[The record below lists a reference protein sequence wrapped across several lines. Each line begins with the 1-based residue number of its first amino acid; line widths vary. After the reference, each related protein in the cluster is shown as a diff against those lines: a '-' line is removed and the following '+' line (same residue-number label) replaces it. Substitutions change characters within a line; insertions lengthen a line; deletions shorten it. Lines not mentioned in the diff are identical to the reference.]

1 MLKKSKV
8 CTALML
14 AFGGSVGLT
23 VAPAF
28 AQQPAAQPVERVE
41 VTGSRIKRADVEGAL
56 PVTVI
61 NRAELEASG
70 STTVAEFMRS
80 TTFSSAGNFRPQSGS
95 SAQSFAGIDLRGLGS
110 DRTLVL
116 LDGRRLPKAPN
127 VGDSVDLNAVPMAAV
142 ERIEILTDGASA
154 VYGSDAIGGVVNIIT
169 RKDFEGLQAVV
180 GYTRPKNEGGAKKEA
195 SVLLGVQGEKGRLL
209 MGASKTGRAMVYT
222 RDRQW
227 GQTRGASAYGNNYF
241 NQDDELVS
249 IGNLKPNPATGTID
263 PAYGCT
269 DPNFYMTASGTCSY
283 NFNAVAADE
292 AQIDNHSYFARGE
305 TQISND
311 WKAYVSASATNTT
324 SFGRYAPTPAGL
336 TVVANS
342 FNNPSSVDVD
352 VLHRTAAAGNRDTN
366 TDGWLGNVATGFQGK
381 VTQNIELDVG
391 FSYTRSTYKELG
403 RNYIVRPILEQY
415 VNDGSYNLYAPNAN
429 SETVLSSIKA
439 TIGRD
444 SFFKQKDLYAIAT
457 MYDLFQLPGGG
468 ASLLA
473 SVERR
478 NEAFAD
484 VYDSLSEAGVIEGSA
499 GNSAAGKRT
508 VTGAAVEMVMPISK
522 TLEASLAGR
531 FDKYSDYGN
540 DFSPKA
546 SVRWQ
551 PLKSLTVRASIGEGF
566 RAPSLPQLNQKET
579 FSAESVLDPRT
590 CVAFGGATTGEDE
603 DNCNVGKQVQVN
615 TYTAANSALKSE
627 KSKQWSVGAVWDAT
641 SYLSLKADYASIEIQ
656 DKLTLITAQDL
667 IDRTNGVDPRAVPAG
682 LYVQRNAADVITR
695 VQQGFANEGTLEARY
710 LDVSAQLRWKSAA
723 AGSFAHELRYSNTLE
738 YNDGGEEVR
747 GTVGLPRYR
756 ATLSNDWKLGP
767 FAVNFNTNLVGR
779 NGVVAARTAN
789 AYTTHDLQG
798 SYNTPWKGKIIVG
811 ALNIG
816 NKQPELVAYDGRNFN
831 FNLYDS
837 YGRQVYVRL
846 EQKF

>member
-110 DRTLVL
+110 ERTLVL

-127 VGDSVDLNAVPMAAV
+127 VGDSVDLNTVPMAAV

-169 RKDFEGLQAVV
+169 RKDFEGLQMVV
-180 GYTRPKNEGGAKKEA
+180 GYTRPKNDGGAKKEA
-195 SVLLGVQGEKGRLL
+195 SVLLGVNGEKGRVI

-222 RDRQW
+222 HQRPW
-227 GQTRGASAYGNNYF
+227 GQIRGVTSYGNNY
-241 NQDDELVS
+241 LTT
-249 IGNLKPNPATGTID
+249 TGSLESVGYLRGTD
-263 PAYGCT
+263 PSVGCT
-269 DPNFYMTASGTCSY
+269 DPNFYVAGAAGTRQTCGY
-283 NFNAVAADE
+283 DFNKVAADE
-292 AQIDNHSYFARGE
+292 AQIDSQAFFARGE
-305 TQISND
+305 TTLSND
-311 WKAYVSASATNTT
+311 WKAYASASATNTT
-324 SFGRYAPTPAGL
+324 SFGRYAPTPAQFQIA
-336 TVVANS
+336 ANTP
-342 FNNPSSVDVD
+342 NNPLARTITVR
-352 VLHRTAAAGNRDTN
+352 HRTAAAGPRDTN
-366 TDGWLGNVATGFQGK
+366 TDAWLSNVSGGFQGK
-381 VTQNIELDVG
+381 ITNNLELDVG
-391 FSYTRSTYKELG
+391 AAYTRSTYKELG

-415 VNDGSYNLYAPNAN
+415 ANSGDYDIFNPNAN
-429 SETVLSSIKA
+429 DPLVLSAIKA

-444 SFFKQKDLYAIAT
+444 SLYKQKDLYAIAT
-457 MYDLFQLPGGG
+457 MYDLFQLAGGG

-478 NEAFAD
+478 NEQFAD

-499 GNSAAGKRT
+499 GNSAAGKRS
-508 VTGAAVEMVMPISK
+508 VTGMAVEMVMPFTK
-522 TLEASLAGR
+522 TLEGSIAGR
-531 FDKYSDYGN
+531 YDKYSDYGS

-566 RAPSLPQLNQKET
+566 RAPSLPQLNQKES
-579 FSAESVLDPRT
+579 FSAESVIDPVT
-590 CVAFGGATTGEDE
+590 CINFGGATGGGLPAAQD
-603 DNCNVGKQVQVN
+603 CALGRQVQVDS
-615 TYTAANSALKSE
+615 YTAANGALKSE
-627 KSKQWSVGAVWDAT
+627 KSKQYSIGAVWDAT
-641 SYLSLKADYASIEIQ
+641 SYLSFKADFANIKIS
-656 DKLTLITAQDL
+656 DKLTLIDAQDL
-667 IDRTNGVDPRAVPAG
+667 IDRSNGSDPRAIPTG
-682 LYVQRNAADVITR
+682 LYVTRNGAGSITR
-695 VQQGFANEGTLEARY
+695 VQQGFANEGELNAQY
-710 LDVSAQLRWKSAA
+710 LDISTQVRWKSAV
-723 AGSFAHELRYSNTLE
+723 AGSFSHELRYSNTLKYE
-738 YNDGGEEVR
+738 DGGDEVR
-747 GTVGLPRYR
+747 GTIGLPRYR
-756 ATLSNDWKLGP
+756 TTLSNEWKLGA
-767 FAVNFNTNLVGR
+767 FGVTFNSNLIGR
-779 NGVVAARTAN
+779 NGVTEARTAN

-798 SYNTPWKGKIIVG
+798 TYSTPWKGKVVIG
-811 ALNIG
+811 AQNIG
-816 NKQPELVAYDGRNFN
+816 NKQPELVAFSGRNFN
-831 FNLYDS
+831 FDLYDS